1 MLLAFNIR
9 ATILINYISIYYYF
23 SLYNHSQKLSEN
35 FSENIIFHRKKPV
48 TKIMVMENNS
58 GHIIHKIIIIHPDI
72 YIGNIYQGNIHK
84 MKIFL
89 ETDIFIPII
98 NWLIKYG

>member
-1 MLLAFNIR
+1 
-9 ATILINYISIYYYF
+9 
-23 SLYNHSQKLSEN
+23 
-35 FSENIIFHRKKPV
+35 
-48 TKIMVMENNS
+48 MVMENNS

-72 YIGNIYQGNIHK
+72 YIGNIYQGNIYK